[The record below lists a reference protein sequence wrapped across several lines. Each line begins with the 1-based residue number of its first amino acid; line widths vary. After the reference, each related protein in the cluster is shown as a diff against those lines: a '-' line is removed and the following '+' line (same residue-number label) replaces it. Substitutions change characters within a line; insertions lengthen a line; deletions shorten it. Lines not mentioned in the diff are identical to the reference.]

1 MSVTGV
7 SPTPRSMFLV
17 QVDKLVNSRVLKG
30 SESLCK
36 LLHYLADRSLDQPAG
51 VKEYQ
56 IATEV
61 FGRSSDF
68 DPRLDATVR
77 VQTSR
82 LRTKLVEYYAVEG
95 ADDQW
100 VLELPK
106 GSHTLTL
113 RARPPSKIL
122 TPVPPADP
130 LRSSTFQPV
139 HPVGT
144 GGARPW
150 SAVFWVLSL
159 LCIGLLT
166 ALVVVISRRPVTQV
180 SSSVFAP
187 VPDSL
192 HTFWRGFTD
201 QPEPPLV
208 VFSNAEFVG
217 RPESGMRYFNP
228 ATDSRGAIL
237 DHYTGVGEVIAIHEL
252 DRVFTL
258 MHHDIRVKRGRLL
271 SLDDVKNTD
280 IIFVGSPT
288 ENLMLR
294 EIATTREFAFRTEPG
309 GARKGDL
316 AIVNPTP
323 RAGEEKSYMATAGV
337 PLAEDYAV
345 IGVFPSAYPPLWVMI
360 LAGTSTIGTQAA
372 VEFVCSEPEVR
383 ELVSKVGVSRT
394 GEVLPFEGVIRVKVS
409 HGVPVENKLVA
420 LHPRTVR

>member
-17 QVDKLVNSRVLKG
+17 QVDKRVNSRVLKG

-122 TPVPPADP
+122 TPVPPADS

-139 HPVGT
+139 HP
-144 GGARPW
+144 
-150 SAVFWVLSL
+150 L

-166 ALVVVISRRPVTQV
+166 ALVVAISRRPVAQV
-180 SSSVFAP
+180 SASVFAR

-228 ATDSRGAIL
+228 AADSRDAIL

-288 ENLMLR
+288 ENLTLR

-323 RAGEEKSYMATAGV
+323 RAGEETSYMATAGV

-345 IGVFPSAYPPLWVMI
+345 IGVFPSAYPPLSVMI
-360 LAGTSTIGTQAA
+360 LAGTSTIGTRAA

-394 GEVLPFEGVIRVKVS
+394 GQVLPFEGVIRVKVS